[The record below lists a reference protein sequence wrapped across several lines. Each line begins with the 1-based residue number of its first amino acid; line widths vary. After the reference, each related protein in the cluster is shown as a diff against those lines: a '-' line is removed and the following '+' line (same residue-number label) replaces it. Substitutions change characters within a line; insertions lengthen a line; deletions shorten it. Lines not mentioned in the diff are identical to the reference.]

1 MAYVAFTSRRH
12 RQTQEEINIRKPR
25 TLLPQ
30 DTFRRCAAAWEWLT
44 AGSID
49 GDGLR
54 IDSARFSRL
63 LARGLVVKKKAGE
76 QQWYASLGHA
86 TWGALAWPLKARSA
100 AGGRCQWDFDLNGGV
115 VWLFVTD
122 PTEWVAAAYTGV
134 LSSRGISL
142 QQLGDP
148 EDLLL
153 MALRTPDNLMFED
166 LVRLGDDV
174 WEPSGGQLPLPQCS
188 RPPPPRPT
196 HPRSRPPTPEPLGSR
211 PTVRAH
217 GLQARG
223 QGTQVPGIPEPQ
235 THGPWGVGAAGARGA
250 RTLGA
255 PPFGAPLSRGLGFE
269 RSRPPN
275 CSERS
280 ISTWLRRRRVG
291 SRP

>member
-174 WEPSGGQLPLPQCS
+174 WEPSGGQLP
-188 RPPPPRPT
+188 PPPMFKASPT
-196 HPRSRPPTPEPLGSR
+196 PPHPPTQPPPHPRAPGFQ
-211 PTVRAH
+211 AH
-217 GLQARG
+217 G
-223 QGTQVPGIPEPQ
+223 QGTWAPGPRSGH
-235 THGPWGVGAAGARGA
+235 TGPRDS
-250 RTLGA
+250 GA
-255 PPFGAPLSRGLGFE
+255 PNPWPMGGWGRGSPRGQDP
-269 RSRPPN
+269 RRPP
-275 CSERS
+275 
-280 ISTWLRRRRVG
+280 LRG
-291 SRP
+291 PAEPRPGV